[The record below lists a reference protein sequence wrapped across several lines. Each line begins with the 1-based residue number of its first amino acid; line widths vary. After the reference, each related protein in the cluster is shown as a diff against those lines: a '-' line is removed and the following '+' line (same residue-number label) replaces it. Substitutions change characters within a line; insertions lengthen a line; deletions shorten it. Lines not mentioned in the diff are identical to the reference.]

1 MDFFFFFFGGGG
13 GSALLP
19 EGDLSRQQEAGSA
32 LQFLTEEPSTCFT
45 PNFQS
50 AESLQ
55 SLPTDGGM
63 REIQDRQTVDFEFV
77 TTEEQSMQNALQE

>member
-1 MDFFFFFFGGGG
+1 MH
-13 GSALLP
+13 
-19 EGDLSRQQEAGSA
+19 
-32 LQFLTEEPSTCFT
+32 FLTEEPSTCFT

-63 REIQDRQTVDFEFV
+63 REMQDRETVDFDFV
-77 TTEEQSMQNALQE
+77 ATEEHSMGTTMHNAL